1 MRSELRPALV
11 VWMIL
16 ILLTIVSWFV
26 GTDLSSSRILPMLVL
41 GLAFVKCGLIILYFM
56 EVRKLQGAIRRWHE
70 IWVLLVGSLV
80 VGLYY
85 IGAG

>member
-26 GTDLSSSRILPMLVL
+26 GTDLSSSRILPTLVL

-56 EVRKLQGAIRRWHE
+56 EVRKLRGIIRRWHE

-80 VGLYY
+80 MGVYY
-85 IGAG
+85 IGAV